1 MEDLPRSPAA
11 RSAPAFPDTVE
22 RLEDLLSEPT
32 PAAVEALSHLRG
44 DLLVLGVAGK
54 MGPTLARMA
63 QRAFAASGGKQRVI
77 GVARFSDPAVR
88 QRLEGWSVQT
98 IACDLLDEAALARLP
113 DAAHVV
119 FMAGMKF
126 GSTGNEPLTWAMN
139 THLPAVVCRR
149 YRGSRIAAFSTGNVY
164 GLAPLTA
171 GGSLESDPANPVGEY
186 AMSCLGRERMFQ
198 HFSRADGTPVAILR
212 LNYACELRY
221 GVLID
226 LAQKVWGNVP
236 IDLKMGNFNAVWQ
249 GDANAM
255 ALASFAAASSPAFL
269 LNIAGPETLS
279 VRRVCQQF
287 AQIMGRDVQFVGTE
301 ASDALLNNGQL
312 GHRLYGYPRVG
323 PDQMI
328 RWTADWVMQGGATL
342 NKPTHFEA
350 RSGKF

>member
-1 MEDLPRSPAA
+1 MLAQTE
-11 RSAPAFPDTVE
+11 
-22 RLEDLLSEPT
+22 
-32 PAAVEALSHLRG
+32 G

-63 QRAFAASGGKQRVI
+63 QRAFAAAGSKQRVV
-77 GVARFSDPAVR
+77 GVARFSDPAAR
-88 QRLEGWSVQT
+88 QSLERCGIQT
-98 IACDLLDEAALARLP
+98 IACDLMDESALAKLP
-113 DAAHVV
+113 DAPNVM

-139 THLPAVVCRR
+139 AHLPAMVCRR
-149 YRGSRIAAFSTGNVY
+149 YRGGRIAAFSTGNVY
-164 GLAPLTA
+164 GLTPLAT
-171 GGSLESDPANPVGEY
+171 GGSLEGDVPNPVGEY

-198 HFSRADGTPVAILR
+198 HFSRVDGSPTSILR

-221 GVLID
+221 GVLVD

-236 IDLKMGNFNAVWQ
+236 VDLKMGTFNVIWQ

-255 ALASFAAASSPAFL
+255 ALASLAQAASPAFV

-287 AQIMGRDVQFVGTE
+287 GRMMGREPQFVGAE
-301 ASDALLNNGQL
+301 ASDALLNNGQV
-312 GHRLYGYPRVG
+312 GHRRYGYPRVG
-323 PDQMI
+323 AEQMM
-328 RWTADWVMQGGATL
+328 DWVAAWVMAGGPTL

>member
-1 MEDLPRSPAA
+1 MDGSPQPPPPTALPGSVDALEEQL
-11 RSAPAFPDTVE
+11 SA
-22 RLEDLLSEPT
+22 PT
-32 PAAVEALSHLRG
+32 PAAAEALARSPG

-63 QRAFAASGGKQRVI
+63 QRALAGTGRRVI
-77 GVARFSDPAVR
+77 GVARFSDPAV
-88 QRLEGWSVQT
+88 QRKLDGWGIQT

-113 DAAHVV
+113 DAANVM

-139 THLPAVVCRR
+139 AHLPAMVCRR
-149 YRGSRIAAFSTGNVY
+149 FRGSRIAAFSTGNVY
-164 GLAPLTA
+164 GLSPLTG
-171 GGSLESDPANPVGEY
+171 GGSIEADAPNPVGEY

-198 HFSRADGTPVAILR
+198 HFSRADGTPASILR
-212 LNYACELRY
+212 LNYATELRY
-221 GVLID
+221 GVLVD

-236 IDLKMGNFNAVWQ
+236 VDLAMGNFNVIWQ

-255 ALASFAAASSPAFL
+255 ALASFAQAASPAFV
-269 LNIAGPETLS
+269 LNLAGPETLS

-287 AQIMGRDVQFVGTE
+287 GRLMGRDVQFVGAE
-301 ASDALLNNGQL
+301 APDALLNNGQL
-312 GHRLYGYPRVG
+312 GHRLYGYPRIGVE
-323 PDQMI
+323 QMI
-328 RWTADWVMQGGATL
+328 LWTADWVARGGPTL

>member
-1 MEDLPRSPAA
+1 MNVGSTTAA
-11 RSAPAFPDTVE
+11 VAPTDVGQLEE
-22 RLEDLLSEPT
+22 RLSQPT
-32 PAAVEALSHLRG
+32 SLVVETLARLEG
-44 DLLVLGVAGK
+44 DLIVLGVAGK

-63 QRAFAASGGKQRVI
+63 HRALAASGSKHRVI
-77 GVARFSDPAVR
+77 GVARFSDPAAR
-88 QRLEGWSVQT
+88 QTLERCGVET
-98 IACDLLDEAALARLP
+98 IAADLLDEQALAKLP
-113 DAAHVV
+113 DAPHVM

-139 THLPAVVCRR
+139 SHLPALVCRR

-164 GLAPLTA
+164 GLTPLAT
-171 GGSLESDPANPVGEY
+171 GGSIESDAANPVGEY

-198 HFSRADGTPVAILR
+198 HFSHVDGTPVSILR

-221 GVLID
+221 GVLVD

-236 IDLKMGNFNAVWQ
+236 IDLKMGNFNVIWQ

-255 ALASFAAASSPAFL
+255 SLAAFAQAASPAFV

-279 VRRVCQQF
+279 VRQVCQQF
-287 AQIMGRDVQFVGTE
+287 GRMMGRTPQFVGTE
-301 ASDALLNNGQL
+301 APDALLNNGQM
-312 GHRLYGYPRVG
+312 GHRRYGYPRVG
-323 PDQMI
+323 VDQLMD
-328 RWTADWVMQGGATL
+328 WVAGWVMQGGPTL